1 MACFVH
7 FCPAA
12 VQWVVLPLVLPL
24 VSMNIVKSYREF
36 VRTWK
41 WVMLALLIVPFGVSG
56 AIEQTFEVLQIGTR
70 QYKNVTVT
78 TKAKDYI
85 FILHSAGMNNVKVS
99 ELPAEVREK
108 LGYNAINDTMKT
120 GTNAISNWARQTM
133 ARIESPQ
140 IKQLEQA
147 LRDHSIPANLKISL
161 DAKHQLPVLAFA
173 VGFYLIFCYCAMLI
187 CQKTGNQPGVLVFLP
202 LLQIF
207 PLLRAAGMPL
217 GWFVAFLLPVVNIF
231 ALIAW
236 AINIAEARG
245 KSGWV
250 ALFLILPGTNLF
262 AFLYLA
268 LSNGKPEN
276 KEDRR
281 IEVMTLETA

>member
-1 MACFVH
+1 
-7 FCPAA
+7 
-12 VQWVVLPLVLPL
+12 
-24 VSMNIVKSYREF
+24 
-36 VRTWK
+36 
-41 WVMLALLIVPFGVSG
+41 MLALLIVPFGAIG
-56 AIEQTFEVLQIGTR
+56 AIEQTFDMLQIGTR
-70 QYKNVTVT
+70 TYKNVTVT

-99 ELPAEVREK
+99 DLPADVRDK
-108 LGYNAINDTMKT
+108 LGYNTVNDTAKA
-120 GTNAISNWARQTM
+120 GTNAISNWARQAM

-147 LRDHSIPANLKISL
+147 FRGHSMPANWKVSL
-161 DAKHQLPVLAFA
+161 DTKHLVPVLAF
-173 VGFYLIFCYCAMLI
+173 VGGLYLIFCYCAMLI
-187 CQKTGNQPGVLVFLP
+187 CQKTETKAGVLVFLP
-202 LLQIF
+202 ILQIF
-207 PLLRAAGMPL
+207 PLLRAAGMPP
-217 GWFVAFLLPVVNIF
+217 GWFIAFLLPVVNIF

-250 ALFLILPGTNLF
+250 AFFLILPGTNVL

-268 LSNGKPEN
+268 LSNGTSEK

-281 IEVMTLETA
+281 VEVMTLETA

>member
-1 MACFVH
+1 M
-7 FCPAA
+7 
-12 VQWVVLPLVLPL
+12 
-24 VSMNIVKSYREF
+24 
-36 VRTWK
+36 
-41 WVMLALLIVPFGVSG
+41 MLALLIVPFGAIG
-56 AIEQTFEVLQIGTR
+56 AIEQTFDMLQIGTHT
-70 QYKNVTVT
+70 YKNVTVT

-99 ELPAEVREK
+99 DLPADVRDK
-108 LGYNAINDTMKT
+108 LGYNTVNDTAKA

-133 ARIESPQ
+133 AKIETPRIKE
-140 IKQLEQA
+140 LEQA
-147 LRDHSIPANLKISL
+147 LRSHSMPGNFKVSL
-161 DAKHQLPVLAFA
+161 DAKQLLPLLLFTCV
-173 VGFYLIFCYCAMLI
+173 FYLIYCYCAMLI
-187 CQKTGNQPGVLVFLP
+187 CQKTGNPGGVLVFVP
-202 LLQIF
+202 ILQLI

-217 GWFVAFLLPVVNIF
+217 GWFVAFLIPVVNIF

-250 ALFLILPGTNLF
+250 AFFLILPGTNVL

-268 LSNGKPEN
+268 LSNGTSEK

-281 IEVMTLETA
+281 VEVMTLETA